1 MAKKPKAAWQIAVRA
16 ELEKRGIGYKELA
29 EATGDTEAC
38 IRQAMSKDNQPLLKQ
53 RICKY
58 LGISSKK

>member
-29 EATGDTEAC
+29 EATGDTEPC
-38 IRQAMSKDNQPLLKQ
+38 IRQAMSKDNQPLLRR
-53 RICKY
+53 RICEY
-58 LGISSKK
+58 LNVSDD